1 MKDMSIPEQIFKAYD
16 IRGLVNGELEPE
28 VVEAIGRAYVVLT
41 GAKNIAIGY
50 DMRPESPDMVE
61 HLTRGVNAMGSNVV
75 NIGLCS
81 SPMLYYAVGMHDE
94 IDGGLMVTASHNPAG
109 WNGIKLSRGDVSPI
123 GTGSGMEEL
132 KQLVID
138 GNFVDAEERGIS
150 STLGTKEEYLDA
162 IFNFVG
168 DVDVSG
174 MKLVAD
180 AANGMV
186 GMLLPDMQKRLGTTI
201 GELYW
206 DLDGTFPNHEA
217 NPIKHETLVDLQKKV
232 VDEDA
237 TLGLAYDADGDRI
250 GLIDEKG
257 QIVAGDSIVM
267 LVAREMLLKH
277 PGATILGNVQCSR
290 DVNALVE
297 KLGGK
302 YKMTPVG
309 HAKIKHE
316 MRESG
321 AVFAGELSAHLYYA
335 DFFNVESTEL
345 TTLLLLKLLSE
356 SNKPL
361 SELVAEVKSWHASGE
376 INFHVEDKLGT
387 IAKVKEM
394 YTSLSDADLSEIDGV
409 RIDYPTWWFGVRASN
424 TEPVLRINVEAEKIE
439 DMEAKR
445 DEIIAM
451 IESSGGKLE

>member
-1 MKDMSIPEQIFKAYD
+1 MSIPEQIFKAYD

-28 VVEAIGRAYVVLT
+28 VVEAIGRAYIVLT
-41 GAKNIAIGY
+41 GAKNVAIGY
-50 DMRPESPDMVE
+50 DMRPESPAMVE

-138 GNFVDAEERGIS
+138 GNFVDAEQRGS
-150 STLGTKEEYLDA
+150 NSTMDTKEGYLDA
-162 IFNFVG
+162 IFQFVG
-168 DVDVSG
+168 EVDVSD

-186 GMLLPDMQKRLGTTI
+186 GMLLPDVQKRLGTTI

-217 NPIKHETLVDLQKKV
+217 NPIKHETLVDLQKRV
-232 VDEDA
+232 IDEGA

-257 QIVAGDSIVM
+257 QIVAGDSIMM
-267 LVAREMLLKH
+267 LVAREILLKH
-277 PGATILGNVQCSR
+277 PHSLILGNVQCSR
-290 DVNALVE
+290 DVNAFVE
-297 KLGGK
+297 KLGGT

-309 HAKIKHE
+309 HAKIKRE

-345 TTLLLLKLLSE
+345 TTLLLLKLVSDSE
-356 SNKPL
+356 KSL

-394 YTSLSDADLSEIDGV
+394 YASLPDADLSEIDGV

-424 TEPVLRINVEAEKIE
+424 TEPVLRINIEAEKVE
-439 DMEAKR
+439 DMEMKR

-451 IESSGGKLE
+451 IESNGGKLE